1 MITVPSQEIAAFLG
15 NHLDHVLHRTGTN
28 FLSSVAAD
36 REFRAGCAIM
46 DLLNAVESAQESLRQ
61 LLVSKNGS
69 KPSEFQ
75 TMEVRV
81 MSLYLLHYLYS
92 YLPIHQNPFLCL
104 FVDIYNLAMQDE
116 NLRPERFVTSV
127 ILNGKGEELA
137 TKTPSEL
144 IELAQ
149 KVESR
154 PVNIRML
161 EDFLPDVPIEDQVQV
176 GLGWESQQGKELED
190 ENSRII
196 AETIGS
202 RHGDDEGSSAVV
214 LPSSPQTNG
223 SKEVSGTE
231 MLAPVNGAA
240 AEETEE
246 EELEEWEIE
255 AERRFQDSDVD
266 EAPMPAPVATPAK
279 KSTPTTPTSN
289 GKGAVSSKKSSP
301 LLEVATTATPPP
313 EQEGRR
319 RRKLWARK

>member
-1 MITVPSQEIAAFLG
+1 M
-15 NHLDHVLHRTGTN
+15 
-28 FLSSVAAD
+28 
-36 REFRAGCAIM
+36 
-46 DLLNAVESAQESLRQ
+46 
-61 LLVSKNGS
+61 
-69 KPSEFQ
+69 
-75 TMEVRV
+75 
-81 MSLYLLHYLYS
+81 
-92 YLPIHQNPFLCL
+92 
-104 FVDIYNLAMQDE
+104 
-116 NLRPERFVTSV
+116 
-127 ILNGKGEELA
+127 
-137 TKTPSEL
+137 

-176 GLGWESQQGKELED
+176 GLGWESQQQGQELED
-190 ENSRII
+190 ENNRII

-202 RHGDDEGSSAVV
+202 RHGDEHGPSSAVV
-214 LPSSPQTNG
+214 LPSLPQTNG

-231 MLAPVNGAA
+231 TLAP

-255 AERRFQDSDVD
+255 AERRFQDSDAE

-279 KSTPTTPTSN
+279 KSAPTTPTSN
-289 GKGAVSSKKSSP
+289 GKGPVSKKSSP
-301 LLEVATTATPPP
+301 ELEAATTATPPP